1 MYSAWPH
8 ENRGLLLKVPT
19 IINEM
24 VDILVIL
31 FLYKYMVLSYL

>member
-1 MYSAWPH
+1 M
-8 ENRGLLLKVPT
+8 LLTNILNITQAPSLKQEYT

-31 FLYKYMVLSYL
+31 FFL